1 MVVLMVQGAVK
12 AMWLSLVCLCIPHVL
27 SKLLAY
33 LRSKRNDFPDESPDE
48 SPVEMTVTNNPV
60 IGNMINNGVA

>member
-12 AMWLSLVCLCIPHVL
+12 AMWLSVVCLCVPYVL
-27 SKLLAY
+27 SKLLGY
-33 LRSKRNDFPDESPDE
+33 LRSKRNDFPDE

-60 IGNMINNGVA
+60 IGNMSDNGVA